1 MLNHQRVHDFSYLG
15 KELPP
20 QNWRIRSRQLVLSLV
35 LSLTW
40 GKSPKSMCFGWS
52 RYQHCCTSFF
62 LDRTDLKKSED
73 SLVPF
78 PLACW
83 QDFVF
88 GDEEEQRLQ
97 VLKELHVLWNF
108 SDAQGAEDR
117 VESENHWELGNWG
130 CVWPLLRDPKH
141 FGSMIGGVPKI
152 IGLEIA
158 DGTEM
163 NRFPGWKFNPPEMSR
178 PTHCGNHGCDASML
192 GCVPLSIWMRNCQ
205 RLGILI

>member
-1 MLNHQRVHDFSYLG
+1 MNYKWGMFNCKMLNYQRVHDFSYLG

-20 QNWRIRSRQLVLSLV
+20 QNWRIRSRQLGLSLGV
-35 LSLTW
+35 RTLPEIWWLTW
-40 GKSPKSMCFGWS
+40 GKSPKSMCFGMFWVKLIS
-52 RYQHCCTSFF
+52 ALLHFVFSWPNWPE
-62 LDRTDLKKSED
+62 KNED

-117 VESENHWELGNWG
+117 VESENHWELGNCG
-130 CVWPLLRDPKH
+130 CFSDP
-141 FGSMIGGVPKI
+141 FCGIRLAFWQYDWGGVQSHHH
-152 IGLEIA
+152 
-158 DGTEM
+158 
-163 NRFPGWKFNPPEMSR
+163 F
-178 PTHCGNHGCDASML
+178 
-192 GCVPLSIWMRNCQ
+192 
-205 RLGILI
+205 